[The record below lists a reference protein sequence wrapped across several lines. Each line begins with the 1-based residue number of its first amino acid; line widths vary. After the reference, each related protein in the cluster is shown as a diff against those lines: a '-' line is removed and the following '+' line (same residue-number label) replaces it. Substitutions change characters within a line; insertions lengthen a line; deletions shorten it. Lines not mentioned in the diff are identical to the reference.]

1 MGLKGSGP
9 FFQRSMA
16 NNVLAGYVTRICEI
30 YTDDVLIHGSTDEE
44 YLDNTRKVL
53 TRLRT
58 KKVTA
63 NPEKTRL
70 GLKEVE
76 YVGHL
81 ISSEGTSFT
90 PAKRKEV
97 LKFPL
102 SANEKAL
109 LHFIGLVNYFRDHIP
124 QMTEMVKPLSAL
136 VDVKKY
142 KRTKKLNWAR
152 QYPTVRSFTSW
163 RTQRYRSYR
172 MMLLTTALAA
182 IYTW

>member
-16 NNVLAGYVTRICEI
+16 NNVLTGYVTRICEI
-30 YTDDVLIHGSTDEE
+30 YIDDVLIHGSTDDE

-70 GLKEVE
+70 GHGQLR
-76 YVGHL
+76 HL
-81 ISSEGTSFT
+81 ISSERTSFT

-97 LKFPL
+97 LEFPL
-102 SANEKAL
+102 PANEKAL
-109 LHFIGLVNYFRDHIP
+109 LHFIGLVNYFRDHVP
-124 QMTEMVKPLSAL
+124 QMTEMVKPLRNTSA
-136 VDVKKY
+136 
-142 KRTKKLNWAR
+142 R
-152 QYPTVRSFTSW
+152 RS
-163 RTQRYRSYR
+163 
-172 MMLLTTALAA
+172 
-182 IYTW
+182 